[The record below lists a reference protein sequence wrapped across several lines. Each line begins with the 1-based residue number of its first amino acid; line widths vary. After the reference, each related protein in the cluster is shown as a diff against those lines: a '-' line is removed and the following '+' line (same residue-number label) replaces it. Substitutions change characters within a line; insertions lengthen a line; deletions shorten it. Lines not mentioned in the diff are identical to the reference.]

1 MYVKKSLNSRK
12 IAQACALVLTLAAP
26 LAFADA
32 YPGGSGDPNAN
43 GLGPTGL
50 VKTVID
56 SASKYRDVNAAL
68 DDGYAPATGCV
79 SGPYGGAQGVHYVRF
94 DLIGDGVLDPG
105 TPEVL
110 LYEPTPWGTMRLAGA
125 EYLTIKEAWH
135 AQNGE
140 FTPPVVGGQHM
151 FLLDEPNRFVI
162 PAAYALRVWAF
173 KKNPTG
179 IFALSNMSVT
189 CEYYSPEG

>member
-1 MYVKKSLNSRK
+1 
-12 IAQACALVLTLAAP
+12 
-26 LAFADA
+26 
-32 YPGGSGDPNAN
+32 
-43 GLGPTGL
+43 
-50 VKTVID
+50 
-56 SASKYRDVNAAL
+56 
-68 DDGYAPATGCV
+68 
-79 SGPYGGAQGVHYVRF
+79 
-94 DLIGDGVLDPG
+94 
-105 TPEVL
+105 
-110 LYEPTPWGTMRLAGA
+110 MRLAGA

-135 AQNGE
+135 AQNGD

-173 KKNPTG
+173 KKSPTG